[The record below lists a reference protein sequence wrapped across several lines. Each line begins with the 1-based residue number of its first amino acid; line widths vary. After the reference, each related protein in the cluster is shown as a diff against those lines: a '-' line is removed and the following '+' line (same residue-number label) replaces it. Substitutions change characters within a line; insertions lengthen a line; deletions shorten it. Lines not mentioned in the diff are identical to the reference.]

1 MRRCQEATGCFVG
14 CVLMLAHELFV
25 ECGVVAPRVWRRE
38 KACGG
43 TSLVGVDPR
52 YKEVVPF
59 MQVDYDVAQAPVALP
74 MRLGTTRQQRC
85 RKGTMSLFGG
95 EPVPQLCE
103 FLEGEIRC
111 GQ

>member
-1 MRRCQEATGCFVG
+1 
-14 CVLMLAHELFV
+14 
-25 ECGVVAPRVWRRE
+25 
-38 KACGG
+38 
-43 TSLVGVDPR
+43 
-52 YKEVVPF
+52 
-59 MQVDYDVAQAPVALP
+59 MQVDYDVAQAPVAQP
-74 MRLGTTRQQRC
+74 MRLGATRQQRC